1 MQISVIFT
9 TYNSP
14 AWLEKVLWGYKCQ
27 EYKDFEVVVADDGS
41 TSETAEIIKKMQSI
55 VHFPIK
61 HIRQEDDGFRK
72 CEILNKA
79 IVASEGDYLV
89 FSDGDCVP
97 RKDFLTAH
105 EKNRK
110 ENHFLSGGYFKLP
123 MSISKAIQPDDISSE
138 RFVNLDWLRQQG
150 LGKSFKN
157 SKLVLKGVGVK
168 VMNALTPTNASWN
181 GHNSSGWKK
190 DVLAVNG
197 FDERMRYGAQDR
209 EFGERLMN
217 NGIKGIQIRYSAI
230 TMHLDHSRGYKN
242 QKDIDFN
249 KNIRSETKSQKTT
262 RTPYGIEKRPA
273 ASATE
278 VINTI

>member
-14 AWLEKVLWGYKCQ
+14 DWLEKVLWGYKYQ
-27 EYKDFEVVVADDGS
+27 EYKDFEVLVADDGS
-41 TSETAEIIKKMQSI
+41 TSETAEVIRKMQAN
-55 VHFPIK
+55 VDYTIK
-61 HIRQEDDGFRK
+61 HIWQEDEGFRK

-79 IVASEGDYLV
+79 IVASESNYLV

-97 RKDFLTAH
+97 RKDFLSAH
-105 EKNRK
+105 VKHRK

-123 MSISKAIQPDDISSE
+123 MSISKLIQPEDIASE
-138 RFVNLDWLRQQG
+138 RFVNLTWLKEQG
-150 LGKSFKN
+150 LEKSFKN
-157 SKLVLKGVGVK
+157 SKLTLKGAGVK
-168 VMNALTPTNASWN
+168 FMNAITPTNASWN

-190 DVLAVNG
+190 DVLAING

-217 NGIKGIQIRYSAI
+217 NGLKGIQIRYSAI

-249 KNIRSETKSQKTT
+249 KNIRAETKAQKTT
-262 RTPYGIEKRPA
+262 WTPYGIEKRPA
-273 ASATE
+273 AAT
-278 VINTI
+278 

>member
-1 MQISVIFT
+1 MQTSVIFT

-14 AWLEKVLWGYKCQ
+14 DWLEKVLWGYKNQ
-27 EYKDFEVVVADDGS
+27 EYKDFEVLVADDGS
-41 TSETAEIIKKMQSI
+41 TSETADVIKKMQSN
-55 VHFPIK
+55 VDFQIK
-61 HIRQEDDGFRK
+61 HIWHEDDGFRK

-79 IVASEGDYLV
+79 IVASESNYLV
-89 FSDGDCVP
+89 FSDGDCIP

-105 EKNRK
+105 DKHKK
-110 ENHFLSGGYFKLP
+110 EDHFLSGGYFKLP
-123 MSISKAIQPDDISSE
+123 MSISKIIQPDDIASE
-138 RFVNLDWLRQQG
+138 RFVNLAWLKEHG
-150 LGKSFKN
+150 LEKSFKN
-157 SKLVLKGVGVK
+157 SKLILKGGGVK
-168 VMNALTPTNASWN
+168 FMNAITPTNSSWN

-190 DVLAVNG
+190 DVLASNG

-249 KNIRSETKSQKTT
+249 KNIRRVTKAQKTT
-262 RTPYGIEKRPA
+262 WTPFGIEKLPA
-273 ASATE
+273 APAT
-278 VINTI
+278 